1 MARRQWVVELS
12 DGSHT
17 VELDHSVITGKRAIR
32 VDGRQVALPGEDTG
46 SVIDFGGRARVA
58 IGESTGVVH
67 IRTNGLTYSYD
78 LAIDGRSVETG
89 QSRPEPPPEEEG
101 RSVPAWGWVAV
112 ALCVALPIATL
123 GGALPAA
130 LGAGGALA
138 CYGVARDVT
147 KPAATRAG
155 VCAAIVAG
163 CWTIAIAVIVAVQ

>member
-89 QSRPEPPPEEEG
+89 QSRPEPMPEEEG

-112 ALCVALPIATL
+112 PSAWRFRSRRSVAPYRRAW
-123 GGALPAA
+123 GPAA
-130 LGAGGALA
+130 PSPATGLRATSRSPPPPGLASALRSSRAAG
-138 CYGVARDVT
+138 RS
-147 KPAATRAG
+147 RSR
-155 VCAAIVAG
+155 
-163 CWTIAIAVIVAVQ
+163 